1 MDFSLNRFKEAQ
13 THAYDQALSE
23 IRRGRKTGH
32 WMWYVFPQLRGLGR
46 SGTADYY
53 GIVDLEE
60 AKAYLDD
67 PILGPRL
74 TEISEALMQLEEK
87 DAGRIFGYPDE
98 LKLRSCMT
106 LFEAASPRNDNVFS
120 RVLDAFYNGERD
132 GRTLELL
139 KM

>member
-13 THAYDQALSE
+13 AHAYDRALSE

-53 GIVDLEE
+53 GIGGLEE

-67 PILGPRL
+67 PVLRPRL
-74 TEISEALMQLEEK
+74 IEISEALMRLEGK

-106 LFEAASPRNDNVFS
+106 LFEAASLRKESVFS
-120 RVLDAFYNGERD
+120 RVLDAFYDGERD

-139 KM
+139 KT